1 MLTLDEPR
9 RVVIDSSFSNYL
21 TMLSVRKA
29 EGCPGEEIA
38 GTCSVTYTRSDA
50 DEPIYG
56 FIDAVLDAGSYYIQ
70 IDGYNGD
77 RGRWVLEVFT
87 STVTG
92 E

>member
-1 MLTLDEPR
+1 MTLPEA
-9 RVVIDSSFSNYL
+9 
-21 TMLSVRKA
+21 RKILGLA
-29 EGCPGEEIA
+29 
-38 GTCSVTYTRSDA
+38 A

-56 FIDAVLDAGSYYIQ
+56 FIDTVLDAGSYYIQ

-87 STVTG
+87 SVVTG